1 MKCSPTDSE
10 VFALLAVLTHHQLS
24 AHPLTGG
31 EMELILFFI
40 PNACFYITL
49 MLLCVGCIQQT

>member
-1 MKCSPTDSE
+1 MKRSPTDSE

-24 AHPLTGG
+24 AHPFIG
-31 EMELILFFI
+31 EEMNLIFFFI

-49 MLLCVGCIQQT
+49 MLLCVGCV